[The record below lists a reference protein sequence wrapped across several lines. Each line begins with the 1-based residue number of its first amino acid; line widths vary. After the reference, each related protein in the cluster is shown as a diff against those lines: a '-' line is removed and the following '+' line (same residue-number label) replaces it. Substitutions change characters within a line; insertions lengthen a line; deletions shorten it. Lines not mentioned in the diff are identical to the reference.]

1 MSLPPLAV
9 YAKSLNKGGNAVA
22 ENTYYDYINAFYD
35 LLQVNPIT
43 SNAQLLYYTLLM
55 IFNKAHWVHELQRT
69 NYNIC
74 SLCGIGEKAL
84 TSAKNELKQL
94 GLIDFISPKKKPT
107 IYRLCTVKMEG
118 QTQVKGKSKE
128 SQTQVKGRT
137 YKDKRE
143 KNKDLKTVT
152 PVFPSAVPQN
162 IIDLYE
168 ENISRNYITR
178 MELDNLEFWLARV
191 DADMLEWAIKEAA
204 GNNKRTWK
212 YIEAILNNHFS
223 AGRTTLAA
231 VQDAQSS
238 FKAQKDQAQS
248 VYSDDNYDYDEL
260 EEIMREKM

>member
-1 MSLPPLAV
+1 MAV
-9 YAKSLNKGGNAVA
+9 L
-22 ENTYYDYINAFYD
+22 TYYDYINSFTE
-35 LLQVNPIT
+35 LLKVNPPS
-43 SNAQLLYYTLLM
+43 SNAQLLYHTLL
-55 IFNKAHWVHELQRT
+55 IEYNSARWQSVELHRT
-69 NYNIC
+69 NSYIGG
-74 SLCGIGEKAL
+74 LCGLGEKAL
-84 TSAKNELKQL
+84 TKAKNELKQL
-94 GLIDFISPKKKPT
+94 ELIDFTSPKKRAT
-107 IYRLCTVKMEG
+107 IYTLLPVKNTGKDADKEK
-118 QTQVKGKSKE
+118 VKGKSRE
-128 SQTQVKGRT
+128 SQTQAKGRT

-178 MELDNLEFWLARV
+178 MEFDNLEFWLARV
-191 DADMLEWAIKEAA
+191 DADMLEWAIKEAV

-238 FKAQKDQAQS
+238 FKAQKDQVQS
-248 VYSDDNYDYDEL
+248 VYSDDDYDYDEL